1 MKIFI
6 SQPMGDKTMDEI
18 LNDRNQVIEK
28 LKKTYPGAEFIDS
41 FIIES
46 APESFTDPGVF
57 YILKSLE
64 LLSNADL
71 VVFLR
76 GWDKYRG
83 CRVEYEFAKNYGIDI
98 KEE

>member
-18 LNDRNQVIEK
+18 LDDRNQAIEK
-28 LKKTYPGAEFIDS
+28 LKKSYPDVEIIDS

-46 APESFTDPGVF
+46 APESYTDPGVF

-64 LLSNADL
+64 LLSDADL
-71 VVFLR
+71 AVFLR

-83 CRVEYEFAKNYGIDI
+83 CRVEHEFAKNYGIEI